1 MPSTG
6 CCHQS
11 FRFRNIGFAKEKLA
25 IKIGQVNGVEV
36 NLVMSVSLVITEK
49 KIVAKRSIAC
59 GRIKGLTIS
68 MFAKPTRTRFFTEG
82 MASAAVG
89 ELIQAKTEVSLV
101 VEVLGGKGEA
111 RNSSQS
117 SHPIPPAPTTSTGV
131 SLTLWYRSGPSSA

>member
-36 NLVMSVSLVITEK
+36 NLVMSVSLVITE
-49 KIVAKRSIAC
+49 IVAKRSIAC

-89 ELIQAKTEVSLV
+89 ELIQA
-101 VEVLGGKGEA
+101 
-111 RNSSQS
+111 
-117 SHPIPPAPTTSTGV
+117 
-131 SLTLWYRSGPSSA
+131 